1 MAKTSRKRDRRP
13 TIVTMPRDQLVHLV
27 TEIVTECVHHGT
39 AELKRDVQAL
49 GEEVFG
55 RRKREALEA
64 RRDDAPPVV
73 RAMAEDPEL
82 IGHVRRYTGQAF
94 EASEE
99 LAGIADALHEH
110 LNRVLGE
117 SDGGAGPGNGAGVGR
132 DEPRPGGQV
141 GDLHMALERIRM
153 EINRTRLA
161 LSRLRGV

>member
-13 TIVTMPRDQLVHLV
+13 TIVTMPRDQLVQLV

-55 RRKREALEA
+55 RRKRELMGEVAYA
-64 RRDDAPPVV
+64 APV
-73 RAMAEDPEL
+73 RAVAEDPEL
-82 IGHVRRYTGQAF
+82 VGHVRRYTGQAF
-94 EASEE
+94 ECSEE

-117 SDGGAGPGNGAGVGR
+117 SDGGSGAPGQPEA
-132 DEPRPGGQV
+132 PRPGGQV
-141 GDLHMALERIRM
+141 GDLHMALERMRTEIR
-153 EINRTRLA
+153 RTRDA
-161 LSRLRGV
+161 LNRLRGV